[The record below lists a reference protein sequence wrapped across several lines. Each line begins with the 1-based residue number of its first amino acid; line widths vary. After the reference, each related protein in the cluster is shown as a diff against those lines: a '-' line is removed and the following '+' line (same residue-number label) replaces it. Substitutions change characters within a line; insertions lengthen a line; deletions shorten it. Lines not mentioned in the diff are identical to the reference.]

1 MFEETKLE
9 LVKIPLSRLL
19 KLELPQFAERVIGL
33 IEKHNPEELQ
43 INEVFGLL
51 KQEKPKIAQLVVRHG
66 PHPITDELG
75 KLREMRRLYVSG
87 ILYQLKVV
95 MKEDKT
101 GADSSVKLVKIEVQ
115 RFLDK
120 LSLSRNDETINRK
133 ITQFYAEI
141 EQSQVLEVAF
151 DSLGFTDILD
161 ELQSIH
167 STIEELR
174 DVRLVAISERPKV
187 KTPALSKSVREA
199 LKVMFKEIE
208 VAPIRNPEIDYEPL
222 FDQLNGLLIEY
233 RNLINNRVL
242 FNKRK
247 AEELENN
254 EAGDSDEPQD
264 APETTTH
271 VEPVREMMR
280 LTMGDESMNGHNV
293 PLEEQQQAVATS
305 AKPKQ
310 PHSVNN
316 KG

>member
-1 MFEETKLE
+1 MFKQQKME

-33 IEKHNPEELQ
+33 IENNNPEELQ
-43 INEVFGLL
+43 INEVFGQL
-51 KQEKPKIAQLVVRHG
+51 KKEKPKIAQLVVRYG

-95 MKEDKT
+95 IKEDKT

-115 RFLDK
+115 RFLSNLRSSK
-120 LSLSRNDETINRK
+120 NDETINRK

-141 EQSQVLEVAF
+141 EQNEVLEAAF
-151 DSLGFTDILD
+151 DSLGFTNILD
-161 ELQSIH
+161 ELQSVH

-174 DVRLVAISERPKV
+174 DVRLVDISKRPKV
-187 KTPALSKSVREA
+187 KTPMLSKSVREA
-199 LKVMFKEIE
+199 LKLMFKEIE

-222 FDQLNGLLIEY
+222 FDQLNELLIEY

-254 EAGDSDEPQD
+254 EAGDSDQSQD
-264 APETTTH
+264 APETTTR
-271 VEPVREMMR
+271 VEPVREIMR

-310 PHSVNN
+310 LHSVNN